1 MADKNPEYIS
11 GEEKNKDM
19 IKTDRFPGLEERVKK
34 IPALHEKGYT
44 CAQTALCVY
53 SDLLEMDESDLFRI
67 SEGFGGGMGGMMLT
81 CGAVT
86 SMAMAAGLKNSC
98 GDPEVCST
106 KGATIRLVRKL
117 AEEFRKKNGS
127 VICRE
132 LKGVETKEVL
142 RECPGCIEDAIRIM
156 GKELFGLEE

>member
-1 MADKNPEYIS
+1 MA
-11 GEEKNKDM
+11 EKKECLT
-19 IKTDRFPGLEERVKK
+19 IEERVKK
-34 IPALHEKGYT
+34 ISVLHEKGYT
-44 CAQTALCVY
+44 CAQTVLCVY
-53 SDLLEMDESDLFRI
+53 SDLLEMDERDLFRI

-86 SMAMAAGLKNSC
+86 SMAMAASLKNSC
-98 GDPEVCST
+98 GDPETCST
-106 KGATIRLVRKL
+106 KGQTIRLVRKL
-117 AEEFRKKNGS
+117 ATEFQDKNGS

-132 LKGVETKEVL
+132 LKGIETGNIL

>member
-1 MADKNPEYIS
+1 MDTKEIKMA
-11 GEEKNKDM
+11 EKKECLT
-19 IKTDRFPGLEERVKK
+19 IEERVKK
-34 IPALHEKGYT
+34 ISVLHEKGYT
-44 CAQTALCVY
+44 CAQTVLCVY
-53 SDLLEMDESDLFRI
+53 SDLLEMDERDLFRI

-86 SMAMAAGLKNSC
+86 SMAMAASLKNSC
-98 GDPEVCST
+98 GDPETCST
-106 KGATIRLVRKL
+106 KGQTIRLVRKL
-117 AEEFRKKNGS
+117 ATEFQDKNGS

-132 LKGVETKEVL
+132 LKGIETGNIL